1 MFKISMSLIQ
11 LFKYRFLPK
20 YHVDYAIDNSKL
32 FGIISVD
39 EYQIQQTQLGKKI
52 RPCRHQNL

>member
-1 MFKISMSLIQ
+1 MSLIQ
-11 LFKYRFLPK
+11 LSKYRFLPK
-20 YHVDYAIDNSKL
+20 YHVDYTIDNGKL

-52 RPCRHQNL
+52 RLCRHQNL